1 MMKNTDKLTQAAVGV
16 MFLMGMGSVQA
27 QDWPQ
32 WRGPNRDGKVRGYSA
47 PQSWPKELT
56 QKWKATVGLGDATPA
71 LVGERLYAF
80 GRQDANEVILCL
92 DAASG
97 KMLWQDSYPAGFAP
111 TGPSAGHIGPRGSPA
126 VADGKLCTFG
136 VGGVLSCLDAST
148 GKVLWRK
155 QSASGFLDT
164 AYQFESSMSPIIV
177 DGLCIA
183 YVGGKGQG
191 AMIAFDLASGQA
203 KWKCTGDAPA
213 PSSPAILTIEGDRQV
228 VTLSETQAIGVSL
241 ADGTLLW
248 QVPFKSR
255 PVNST
260 TPVIDGQTV
269 IVTGQGMGTMA
280 IKVAKASDKYTAETL
295 WTNDD
300 AQAGA
305 TFTTPVLRDGLLFSY
320 TNARLVCLSAEDGH
334 ILWADTVSR
343 GRSAAIVD
351 AGSCL
356 IALTL
361 NGELSVY
368 QPTDKAYAEMAHFKV
383 TDTEAWAHPVV
394 SGEGIFVRDKDSIAL
409 WTIQ

>member
-1 MMKNTDKLTQAAVGV
+1 MKDIKESVGMAIGIV
-16 MFLMGMGSVQA
+16 ILLGAGCLWA

-32 WRGPNRDGKVRGYSA
+32 WRGPNRNGKVSGYSA

-56 QKWKATVGLGDATPA
+56 QEWKVAVGLGDATPA
-71 LVGERLYAF
+71 LVGDKLYAF

-92 DAASG
+92 DTASG
-97 KMLWQDSYPAGFAP
+97 RTLWQNSYPAGFAP
-111 TGPSAGHIGPRGSPA
+111 TGPSAGHIGPRSSPA

-136 VGGVLSCLDAST
+136 VGGILSCLDAST

-155 QSASGFLDT
+155 QSAADFLDT
-164 AYQFESSMSPIIV
+164 AYQFESSMSPIVV

-191 AMIAFDLASGQA
+191 AMIAFDMATGQA

-213 PSSPAILTIEGDRQV
+213 PSSPAIMTVEGTRQI
-228 VTLSETQAIGVSL
+228 VTLSETQVIGVSL

-248 QVPFKSR
+248 QVPFKSK

-260 TPVIDGQTV
+260 TPVIDGQTA

-280 IKVAKASDKYTAETL
+280 VKVTKAGDKLATQTL

-320 TNARLVCLSAEDGH
+320 ANAKLVCLSAQDGH
-334 ILWADTVSR
+334 ILWTDTVSR

-356 IALTL
+356 MALTL

-368 QPTDKAYAEMAHFKV
+368 QPSDKAYTELAHFKV

-394 SGEGIFVRDKDSIAL
+394 TREGIFIRDNDSVAL